1 MKMKE
6 QMGALKK
13 LRPVID
19 LDSNIIPEVKKWDV
33 GGKYKVELE
42 LEQVSKENMDGMIFE
57 DEEFEE
63 MEEKGN
69 VIKGEFIIKKAK
81 AL

>member
-13 LRPVID
+13 LRPVIT
-19 LDSNIIPEVKKWDV
+19 LDSNIIPEVKDWNV

-42 LEQVSKENMDGMIFE
+42 LEQVEKENMDGMMYE

-63 MEEKGN
+63 KEEKGN
-69 VIKGEFIIKKAK
+69 VFKGEFIIKKAK

>member
-13 LRPVID
+13 LKPIIE
-19 LDSNIIPEVKKWDV
+19 LDSNIIPEVKKWNV
-33 GGKYKVELE
+33 GGKYRVELE
-42 LEQVSKENMDGMIFE
+42 LEQVEKENMDGQIYE

-63 MEEKGN
+63 MEEANN